1 MYIVLFPFL
10 FSSMLYVYHLSLIKK
25 NSMSCVKTVHTTI
38 GFFADKPSS
47 VGSIARH
54 IIPFSTY
61 LKVHFHTVF
70 YSALDMI
77 WLWTIYIHLQKYIYL
92 PDCLVGLLAWYCREV
107 VLDQSSKSCS
117 PWESRQSKESL
128 CSRSRISFPPARR
141 DVQRWAEP
149 RNYFLDQSEWKPDRP
164 GE

>member
-1 MYIVLFPFL
+1 
-10 FSSMLYVYHLSLIKK
+10 
-25 NSMSCVKTVHTTI
+25 MSCVKTVHTTI

-77 WLWTIYIHLQKYIYL
+77 
-92 PDCLVGLLAWYCREV
+92 
-107 VLDQSSKSCS
+107 
-117 PWESRQSKESL
+117 
-128 CSRSRISFPPARR
+128 
-141 DVQRWAEP
+141 
-149 RNYFLDQSEWKPDRP
+149 
-164 GE
+164 